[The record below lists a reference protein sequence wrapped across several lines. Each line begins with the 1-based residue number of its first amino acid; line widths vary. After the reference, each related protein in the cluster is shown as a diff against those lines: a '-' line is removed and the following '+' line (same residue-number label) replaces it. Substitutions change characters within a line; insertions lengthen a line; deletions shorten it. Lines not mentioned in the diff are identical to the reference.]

1 MKKNIITIGI
11 SLISALF
18 FTTNCAKEEVS
29 PVNEETRSE
38 AVSFKLNV
46 SAQETRT
53 TTEDGATINWATGD
67 AINVFHAVTGSTE
80 YGSNDKFTLAE
91 GTTFN
96 GALKDGA
103 LDESKTY
110 DWYVMYPYANQ
121 IITPKEPNKGYLAI
135 GSSKSSVAQKQTGN
149 NNKKHLAGQYFPLY
163 GKAVG
168 VDATATPSIT
178 LKQALAVVKIHVT
191 NNNDEELTVTNV
203 SFTGT
208 EDIVGTYYIDFTG
221 DTPVFTASGASY
233 VSNVAN
239 LTVSNGTGVAKN
251 GSADFYIAVK
261 PFTANGTLKVAVNGY
276 EKEYPVTNKTFS
288 AGKIKTINF
297 SYNKVSGEYDELTYN
312 WTNIEGTS
320 GYQDWSGIK
329 GSYSNAYYSGN
340 SSVNNDKLIQLRPN
354 TNSGI
359 ISTVSGGSIKKVVLI
374 GNANNNKVNVY
385 GKNTPYEST
394 SDLYDENL
402 RGDFLGSVT
411 MGSTTDVEPSNYY
424 EYIGIIAD
432 NGAVYFNEIDIYWE
446 KSKTKVSAPTDVK
459 ASVSGTSINVSWTD
473 VASNVSSYIV
483 TCTGQQPQIV
493 SQGTQK
499 AVFTDLLNDT
509 YEITVQAVPSDVS
522 LSSGQ
527 YAYSDPIKKS
537 GLKVTEAATE
547 TWKQT
552 TLTSISSTDVFV
564 IVGKSGDNYYAMTN
578 DKGTTSAPTAVEVT
592 LVSDSNG
599 TTISGNVSDNLKWNL
614 SASSGDYTF
623 YPNGSTTTWL
633 YCTNSNNGVRV
644 GTNTN
649 KVFQLESNGYLV
661 HKFTSRN
668 VGIYNNQDWR
678 CYTKTTDNEISTNIS
693 NQEFYFF
700 VLQ

>member
-67 AINVFHAVTGSTE
+67 SINVFHAVTGSTE
-80 YGSNDKFTLAE
+80 YGSNDKFTLAK

-96 GALKDGA
+96 GELADGA

-110 DWYVMYPYANQ
+110 DWYVMYPYVSHITTPAN
-121 IITPKEPNKGYLAI
+121 TSTGYTTV
-135 GSSKSSVAQKQTGN
+135 GSKASGSQKQTGN
-149 NNKKHLAGQYFPLY
+149 NNKAHLAGQYFPLY
-163 GKAVG
+163 GKAAG
-168 VDATATPSIT
+168 VAATETPSIT
-178 LKQALAVVKIHVT
+178 LKQAVAVVKVHVT
-191 NNNDEELTVTNV
+191 NNNNEELTVSNV

-208 EDIVGTYYIDFTG
+208 ENIVGTYYIDFSG
-221 DTPVFTASGASY
+221 DTPVFTASGASF

-239 LTVSNGTGVAKN
+239 LTVSKGTGIAKN

-276 EKEYPVTNKTFS
+276 EKQYSVTNNTFS

-297 SYNKVSGEYDELTYN
+297 IYDKVSGEYDELTYN
-312 WTNIEGTS
+312 WTKIEGTS

-329 GSYSNAYYSGN
+329 GSYSNAYYTGN
-340 SSVNNDKLIQLRPN
+340 SSVNNDKLIQLRSSS
-354 TNSGI
+354 NSGI
-359 ISTVSGGSIKKVVLI
+359 ISTVSGGSIKKVVLN
-374 GNANNNKVNVY
+374 GTANNNKVNVY

-424 EYIGIIAD
+424 EYIGIIAN

-446 KSKTKVSAPTDVK
+446 NSKTKVSAPTDVE

-537 GLKVTEAATE
+537 GIEVTEAATE

-564 IVGKSGDNYYAMTN
+564 IVGKSGEKYYAMTN
-578 DKGTTSAPTAVEVT
+578 DNGTGSAPTAVEVT
-592 LVSDSNG
+592 LKSDSNG
-599 TTISGNVSDNLKWNL
+599 TTISGNVVDNLKWNL

-633 YCTNSNNGVRV
+633 YCNTTQKSGSNNNIRV
-644 GTNTN
+644 GTGNR
-649 KVFQLESNGYLV
+649 KVFVLDSDNNYLSTEDSNVKRYL
-661 HKFTSRN
+661 S
-668 VGIYNNQDWR
+668 IYNNADWR
-678 CYTKTTDNEISTNIS
+678 GYIDTNLCPAML
-693 NQEFYFF
+693 FF
-700 VLQ
+700 VLQN